1 MERQGRR
8 RLFEALADFSR
19 RHTLGPALD
28 QQAKNIQARVLRQ
41 SPQRRDYSG
50 LVHSSI
56 PLGECQYIGQ
66 PDQKASPGRAL
77 GLSSLLSP
85 SFCRSVSPEA
95 KIILRLER
103 TNTLAQK
110 PFLFPL
116 LILGEGEGEVTR
128 PDPDTCFALSQWH
141 FAKNPPSIIFALGSG
156 AAFRAPRYTFA
167 ASDCGRAQHGWGATS
182 SRSSPSGRAAAP

>member
-8 RLFEALADFSR
+8 RLLEALADFSR

-41 SPQRRDYSG
+41 RPQRRDYSG

-85 SFCRSVSPEA
+85 SFCRSVRCPEA
-95 KIILRLER
+95 KIVLRLER

-128 PDPDTCFALSQWH
+128 
-141 FAKNPPSIIFALGSG
+141 SG
-156 AAFRAPRYTFA
+156 PRHGFRLRPLTLRETTARNYSRFEARRGRGRGYTPRPLI
-167 ASDCGRAQHGWGATS
+167 HV
-182 SRSSPSGRAAAP
+182 SPSASGISRKIRPALFSL